1 MTYKLKFLPSAK
13 KEWDKLDSSIKT
25 QFKNKLKKC
34 LENPHIQSNKLR
46 GFDNA
51 YKIKLRSAGYRL
63 VYEINNQEIVVFVIV
78 VGKGKIIK
86 FTIKQSTEP
95 KLNACPAHYPAP
107 VSQISNINRNG
118 L

>member
-1 MTYKLKFLPSAK
+1 MLRPGKRKNIWQLKYRLMTYKLKFLPSAK

-34 LENPHIQSNKLR
+34 LENPHIQPNKLR

-63 VYEINNQEIVVFVIV
+63 VYEINNQEVVVFVIV
-78 VGKGKIIK
+78 VGKRENNKIYDK
-86 FTIKQSTEP
+86 
-95 KLNACPAHYPAP
+95 A
-107 VSQISNINRNG
+107 INRTKT
-118 L
+118 